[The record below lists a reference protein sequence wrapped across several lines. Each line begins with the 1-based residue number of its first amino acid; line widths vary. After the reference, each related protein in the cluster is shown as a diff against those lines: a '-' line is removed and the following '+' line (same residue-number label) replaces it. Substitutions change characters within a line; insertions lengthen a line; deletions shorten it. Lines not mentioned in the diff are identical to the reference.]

1 METWEL
7 TIADELRLPW
17 EEQDIIRMMSGV
29 RLVDKDSDDAL
40 REWVSWLRI
49 FHNITVCSGM
59 VMSSAKTLICKFM
72 KLSNWRLV
80 EKGKEIVQQ
89 NFGKNM

>member
-17 EEQDIIRMMSGV
+17 EEQDIIRMVSGV

-40 REWVSWLRI
+40 REWVS
-49 FHNITVCSGM
+49 
-59 VMSSAKTLICKFM
+59 
-72 KLSNWRLV
+72 
-80 EKGKEIVQQ
+80 
-89 NFGKNM
+89 